1 MKNFLY
7 SVILIFI
14 SLFVLIVI
22 YLSTIGIETSQF
34 NNLVI
39 KEIKKK
45 NPSINLVLK
54 KIQIKLDIQKIQLS
68 LSTNNPKIVYQNI
81 NIPITE
87 IKIYS
92 KINKIFN
99 SKFEISQIIFSVE
112 KFKLQ
117 DVQKIAIRIKPSN
130 FKNYLLN
137 NINEGTNEKAL
148 FNLNIDKDLKL
159 VDYKASGSI
168 KKIDVKII
176 NNSII
181 QNISF
186 NFKVDKNL
194 ILMNSIKA
202 SYEGISISSGSIN
215 LQREKEIEID
225 GKFNTQFNLNE
236 DQLNKLFPKVK
247 FLKENKIKTQGSLL
261 HIFNLKINNNFKIID
276 YDYKSSGNISQAQI
290 ILKNNFKNQ
299 FFEKQIKK
307 ILFKKIT
314 LEAVLNNQNNNLF
327 LYDGYY
333 TLNDLNYKKFKVEHN
348 LNKKNQNYL
357 IDLNL
362 NENIFFDII
371 NFKTEPKKTSNV
383 KIKYNIKNK
392 KFTFKS
398 IDFTEGKNIISI
410 KDLVLNNKNEIEKL
424 SNIRVLTF
432 YKNKENNNFIINFGK
447 KISITGKKY
456 DSSNLLKLVSGTS
469 KTNLFKNFNKELE
482 IQIKSLIT
490 SSQIPLNNFN
500 LIGLVKKGKLDK
512 ISAKSEF
519 TEDKYLDVSYKKIAN
534 NKNILE
540 IYSDSPQA
548 MLGDYKVFEG
558 VKGGKL
564 LYNSIIDE
572 KGSVSKLMIENFK
585 VNKAPFFATLLTLAD
600 LGGVAD
606 LLSGKGMSFDV
617 LEINYKDDG
626 SVITVEEIL
635 ALGSSVSLHMDGYVE
650 KETGLVSL
658 RGTLVPAKM
667 LNKLVAKIPV
677 VGKILVGD
685 KVGDGVFGFS
695 FKMKGLP
702 EKIKTTVN
710 PVKTVTPRFITR
722 ALEKMKKN

>member
-137 NINEGTNEKAL
+137 NINEGTIEKAL

-456 DSSNLLKLVSGTS
+456 DSSNLLKLISGTS

-534 NKNILE
+534 NKKILE

-710 PVKTVTPRFITR
+710 PVKTITPRFITR

>member
-137 NINEGTNEKAL
+137 NINEGTIEKAL